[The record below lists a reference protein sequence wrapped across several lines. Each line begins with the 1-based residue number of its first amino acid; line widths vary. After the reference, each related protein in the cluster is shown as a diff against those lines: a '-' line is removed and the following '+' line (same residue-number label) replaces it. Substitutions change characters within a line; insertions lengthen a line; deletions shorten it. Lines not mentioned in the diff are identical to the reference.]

1 MIQDLLDRLFGR
13 YETPL
18 AELDSRHALAG
29 VLVRLAKA
37 DAHYHVAEIGQ
48 IDRILQASYGLDPV
62 AAAKLRAEAEKLEAA
77 APPDGRFAEAVRAR
91 TNRQERQAV
100 LVALWQ
106 VLLADGYEAE
116 RQRAYLALTA
126 ERFGL
131 TENEVAAAEATAR
144 NGAPGLET

>member
-18 AELDSRHALAG
+18 AELDARHALAG

-37 DAHYHVAEIGQ
+37 DAHYDVSEIGQ
-48 IDRILQASYGLDPV
+48 IDRILLATYGLDPV

-77 APPDGRFAEAVRAR
+77 APPDGRFAATVRAR
-91 TNRQERQAV
+91 TDRAERQAV
-100 LVALWQ
+100 LVAMWQ
-106 VLLADGYEAE
+106 VLLADGHEAA

-126 ERFGL
+126 ERLGL
-131 TENEVAAAEATAR
+131 SAEDLAAAETAAR
-144 NGAPGLET
+144 DRGPDAG

>member
-1 MIQDLLDRLFGR
+1 MFQDVLTALFGR

-18 AELDSRHALAG
+18 AELDARHALAG

-48 IDRILQASYGLDPV
+48 IDRILQATYDLDPV

-77 APPDGRFAEAVRAR
+77 APQDGRFAEAVRER
-91 TNRQERQAV
+91 TDSAERRAV
-100 LVALWQ
+100 LAAMWR
-106 VLLADGYEAE
+106 VLLADGQEPGA
-116 RQRAYLALTA
+116 QHAYLALTA

-131 TENEVAAAEATAR
+131 SDSDRAAAEAEAR
-144 NGAPGLET
+144 RRLSGGG